1 MPMLE
6 HTALCCL
13 VSFVC
18 CDVSVVCFVEGQDSS
33 GLASCLPYLLGTV
46 GHDLVQVDPGK
57 SWEPP
62 IMVNGNPVF
71 ESPVEMLVLRK

>member
-1 MPMLE
+1 MFYCS
-6 HTALCCL
+6 A
-13 VSFVC
+13 
-18 CDVSVVCFVEGQDSS
+18 GS
-33 GLASCLPYLLGTV
+33 GVLPAIPYLLGTV
-46 GHDLVQVDPGK
+46 DRDLVQVDPGK